1 MIKVTDCA
9 CVMIISNKYNN
20 YEYNCKACS
29 SQTHVIPNRIR
40 KEYCRKWKKAK
51 KNTYFLTKKI
61 PKRFISSPD
70 SLLLIIFFFSI
81 PVEIDYE
88 PVGCFKD
95 KSRNRALEKLVKS
108 FRGQKIMWATWPDM
122 SPVIQGCAEE
132 AFKQGFTTM
141 FGVQFYGE
149 CWSSKTAESNYNKY
163 GQLKNGCTSGVGKQ
177 NANFVYRM
185 KGRVLS
191 FSPIKCLFF
200 LRTYCT

>member
-1 MIKVTDCA
+1 M
-9 CVMIISNKYNN
+9 
-20 YEYNCKACS
+20 
-29 SQTHVIPNRIR
+29 
-40 KEYCRKWKKAK
+40 
-51 KNTYFLTKKI
+51 
-61 PKRFISSPD
+61 
-70 SLLLIIFFFSI
+70 LIIIIIFSI

-88 PVGCFKD
+88 PVGCFQD
-95 KSRNRALEKLVKS
+95 KRRNRALEKLVKS

-163 GQLKNGCTSGVGKQ
+163 GELKNGCTSGVGKQ

-185 KGRVLS
+185 KGTVLS

-200 LRTYCT
+200 KNILCLNYDKIKRFTARHSSYIRLASRARIFLC